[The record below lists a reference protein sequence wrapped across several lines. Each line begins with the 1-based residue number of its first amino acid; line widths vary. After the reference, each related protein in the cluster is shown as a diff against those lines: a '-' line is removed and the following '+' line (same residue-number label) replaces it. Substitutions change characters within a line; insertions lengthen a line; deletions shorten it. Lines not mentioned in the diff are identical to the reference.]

1 MCYDKILL
9 FIDNDEE
16 KFLGPEKILV
26 EKTDIDVAL
35 VMAFLVSEME
45 KIRKVYALFM
55 IFLNKRVCFKRN
67 LSLFYAF

>member
-1 MCYDKILL
+1 MKRSFRDRK
-9 FIDNDEE
+9 
-16 KFLGPEKILV
+16 KILV

-67 LSLFYAF
+67 PPLYYAF